1 MSFKIRSSG
10 FISLRFAGIGCNGP
24 LQIKNFPLPALR
36 ESDSI
41 DGCKYGMC
49 CQLGIHARHAGASSW
64 KLSGEPS
71 TLSSYHT

>member
-10 FISLRFAGIGCNGP
+10 FISLQFAGIGCNGP

-41 DGCKYGMC
+41 DGCKVRHVLSAGHPC
-49 CQLGIHARHAGASSW
+49 TTCRCEQLEALW
-64 KLSGEPS
+64 
-71 TLSSYHT
+71 